1 MTRHHHGP
9 VYVVSMS
16 FSVSFFISLS
26 LYVFLCL
33 YSSVFW
39 LIECIMYICAHVC
52 MHTHTHTHTHTRTH
66 THAHTHT
73 HRESKATHWSI
84 LDRMRLVG
92 ENIKPVAETPG
103 GMSWLYTL
111 LRFNQVKLVP
121 LTRNANYQV
130 PCVCVCVCVC
140 ARARASLSLAHGRAT
155 MRYRHLC
162 ARGRPCNKQQKHAT
176 KYDLRTRIS
185 RARGL

>member
-1 MTRHHHGP
+1 
-9 VYVVSMS
+9 MS

-39 LIECIMYICAHVC
+39 LIECIVYICAHVC
-52 MHTHTHTHTHTRTH
+52 MHTHTHART
-66 THAHTHT
+66 HTHT

-140 ARARASLSLAHGRAT
+140 ARARAPLSRLLTAEQ
-155 MRYRHLC
+155 L
-162 ARGRPCNKQQKHAT
+162 
-176 KYDLRTRIS
+176 
-185 RARGL
+185 